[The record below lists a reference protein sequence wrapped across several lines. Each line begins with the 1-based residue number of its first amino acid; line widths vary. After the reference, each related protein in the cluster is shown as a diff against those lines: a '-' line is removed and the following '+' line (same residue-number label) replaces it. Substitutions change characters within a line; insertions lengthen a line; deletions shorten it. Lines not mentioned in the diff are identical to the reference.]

1 MVGSI
6 QSNVSAL
13 QAFSKQ
19 MSVSANNVANALTD
33 DFKKSRAINSE
44 GSNGGVETTITK
56 IDTPGPLVDD
66 PFSVSDE
73 LKELSNT
80 DIAEE
85 LTNQIMAQQGF
96 DANANVIKTYEET
109 IGSLLDLIG

>member
-6 QSNVSAL
+6 QNNVSGL

-19 MSVSANNVANALTD
+19 MSVSANNVANALSD

-66 PFSVSDE
+66 PLSETGE

-85 LTNQIMAQQGF
+85 FANQIIAQQGF
-96 DANANVIKTYEET
+96 DANAKSSKLMKKQLET
-109 IGSLLDLIG
+109 F

>member
-1 MVGSI
+1 MVASI

-19 MSVSANNVANALTD
+19 MAVSANNVANAFSD
-33 DFKKSRAINSE
+33 DFKKSRAINTE
-44 GSNGGVETTITK
+44 GQNGQVETTITK
-56 IDTPGPLVDD
+56 INTPGPLVED
-66 PFSVSDE
+66 PLSETGE

-85 LTNQIMAQQGF
+85 LVNQIMIEQGF
-96 DANANVIKTYEET
+96 KANAKVIKTYEET
-109 IGSLLDLIG
+109 IGSIVDLLG